1 MYCNVAR
8 MGKLNSRAKGARFER
23 EVARILNDHGWV
35 ARRGQQFSG
44 SPDSPDV
51 VAPDFPWQIE
61 AKAVEKLNL
70 YNAFTQAIK
79 DSKGSNK
86 MPAVV
91 HKKNHSEP
99 LITMRFHE
107 LLRFLERIQDL
118 VRDDQ
123 MARRLPLGPGDSP
136 REDK

>member
-1 MYCNVAR
+1 MAI
-8 MGKLNSRAKGARFER
+8 NSRQKGARFER
-23 EVARILNDHGWV
+23 EVARILNDAGWE

-61 AKAVEKLNL
+61 AKAVQRLNL
-70 YNAFTQAIK
+70 YSAFTQAIR
-79 DSKGSNK
+79 DAKGSDK

-99 LITMRFHE
+99 LITMRFHD
-107 LLRFLERIQDL
+107 LLDFLNEKD
-118 VRDDQ
+118 
-123 MARRLPLGPGDSP
+123 
-136 REDK
+136 